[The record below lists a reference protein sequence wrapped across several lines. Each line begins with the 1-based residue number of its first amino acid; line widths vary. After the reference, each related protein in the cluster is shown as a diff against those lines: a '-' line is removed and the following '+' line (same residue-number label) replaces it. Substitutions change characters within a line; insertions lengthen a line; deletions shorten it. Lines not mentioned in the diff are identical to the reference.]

1 MFVMVLGFSPLTA
14 FVHADRFAPSAAI
27 ATFARPLEVSASE
40 ANDCRPSSAPFSA
53 VAMKSPAA
61 TLSRAMREGDSRL
74 MLPDSSSTSTTR
86 TLLLVTMKFTGSGVS
101 PLEPG
106 SGAPAG
112 FKNVVG
118 HDQTNWSQHER
129 LLRQR
134 DCSVT
139 FVGS

>member
-1 MFVMVLGFSPLTA
+1 
-14 FVHADRFAPSAAI
+14 
-27 ATFARPLEVSASE
+27 
-40 ANDCRPSSAPFSA
+40 
-53 VAMKSPAA
+53 MKSPAA

-86 TLLLVTMKFTGSGVS
+86 TLLSVTTKLTGSATS

-112 FKNVVG
+112 FRKVVG
-118 HDQTNWSQHER
+118 QAHTTWSQQER

-139 FVGS
+139 SVGSWLPPEISVKFAELPWPQQYSVPLPSIKHVS